1 VQANTTAVIYT
12 DKVISHY
19 EGGWPKEV
27 DFTEAE
33 HVIRYRKKVEK
44 DEEYIN
50 TVVALGSSIEEL
62 IKQVLVKHE
71 PPSPSLHPSLPATL
85 HTFAREYF
93 VFCVTIEYLSAYQ

>member
-1 VQANTTAVIYT
+1 MLGRSATAASLAGAATQANTTAVIYT

-62 IKQVLVKHE
+62 IKQVRF
-71 PPSPSLHPSLPATL
+71 PPGCPPGAAPLPAS
-85 HTFAREYF
+85 R
-93 VFCVTIEYLSAYQ
+93 